1 MHGRRMGGWSVWAGR
16 RATRRAR
23 TWTGPALVLL
33 MLLLAGGRPLAGQ
46 RPRGGDGGG
55 FRGGDPTWW
64 GSVAGGYQWSNI
76 LGDPGT
82 SSIWNFDSSWSLR
95 LTAEREI
102 APRTTI
108 GLGYSYARLPL
119 TVTGNAAATV
129 CRPACP
135 GEATLASYGVVL
147 HSGGGRGL
155 HLVYEGFLGALQYG
169 NFALEGDGAAR
180 FADERNVDLAWA
192 IGTGV
197 GYGLS
202 RDFQLQA
209 ILDYGNSLHEKA
221 NDLFQRRTTQH
232 YTVRMGLRVG
242 L

>member
-1 MHGRRMGGWSVWAGR
+1 MDERRSAGWSVVVE
-16 RATRRAR
+16 RRAR
-23 TWTGPALVLL
+23 ARRRAVALRALL
-33 MLLLAGGRPLAGQ
+33 ALLLLAGARPVEGQ
-46 RPRGGDGGG
+46 RPRGGDRGG
-55 FRGGDPTWW
+55 FGGGDPTWW

-108 GLGYSYARLPL
+108 GLGYTYARLPL
-119 TVTGNAAATV
+119 LVTGNASATT

-147 HSGGGRGL
+147 HSGGGQGL

-202 RDFQLQA
+202 RDFALQA
-209 ILDYGNSLHEKA
+209 VVDYGNSLHEKA

>member
-1 MHGRRMGGWSVWAGR
+1 MSRVRGARARAWSVA
-16 RATRRAR
+16 A
-23 TWTGPALVLL
+23 
-33 MLLLAGGRPLAGQ
+33 LLALLAVARPSEAQ
-46 RPRGGDGGG
+46 RPRGGDRGGDRGG
-55 FRGGDPTWW
+55 FGGDPTWW

-82 SSIWNFDSSWSLR
+82 SSVWNFDSSWSLR

-108 GLGYSYARLPL
+108 GLGYTYARLPL
-119 TVTGNAAATV
+119 TVTGNSSATV

-135 GEATLASYGVVL
+135 GEATLASYGVVV

-169 NFALEGDGAAR
+169 NFTLEGDGAAR
-180 FADERNVDLAWA
+180 FADERNVDFAWA
-192 IGTGV
+192 LGGGV

-202 RDFQLQA
+202 RDFELQA

>member
-1 MHGRRMGGWSVWAGR
+1 MRGWSTSGR
-16 RATRRAR
+16 TEVRDGKRVRRSAWR
-23 TWTGPALVLL
+23 SVLVLIVI
-33 MLLLAGGRPLAGQ
+33 AAIATPAEGQ
-46 RPRGGDGGG
+46 RGRDRGRFD
-55 FRGGDPTWW
+55 GGDPTWW

-102 APRTTI
+102 SPGITF
-108 GLGYSYARLPL
+108 GLGYSYARMPL
-119 TVTGNAAATV
+119 TVSGGSSATI

-135 GEATLASYGVVL
+135 GEATLASYGVVF
-147 HSGGGRGL
+147 HSGSGRGL
-155 HLVYEGFLGALQYG
+155 HMVYEGFLGALQYG
-169 NFALEGDGAAR
+169 NFAVEGDGAAT
-180 FADERNVDLAWA
+180 FADVTNTDLAWA

-209 ILDYGNSLHEKA
+209 VLDYGNSLHEKS

-232 YTVRMGLRVG
+232 YTLRMGLRVG